1 MPAYPH
7 AGVRPGPIPPL
18 TMPDD
23 PTKNPTV
30 MPLGDHLEELRRRL
44 FLAMLGVVPIL
55 ALGLYFGKDILDILV
70 RPLAKELKIEEPAAL
85 LQVTSVFEGFNTW
98 VKVGLIV
105 TLVFG
110 APWILYQLWRFIAP
124 GLYLRERRFAVVLA
138 PLSVLLTL
146 AGMAFLYFVV
156 LHFALNF
163 FVHFNRTLLSRPAA
177 MTAPLPPD
185 ISLPTMPVLKAD
197 PPDPTP
203 GQMWVNGETR
213 QLRVAIAM
221 QEGKPPQ
228 VWNLPLLGD
237 SMIAQH
243 YKISEYL
250 SMILTF
256 ALAFALA
263 FQTPVVVLLLGWAG
277 IVKPEFLRKHRKHAF
292 LTCTIVG
299 ALMAPPDIL
308 SMLAL
313 MFPLYILYE
322 FGLLLL
328 RLMPAD
334 KVASGSIFSRAKPAP
349 ALASDAS
356 DDDDPYN
363 RPDDR

>member
-1 MPAYPH
+1 MN
-7 AGVRPGPIPPL
+7 
-18 TMPDD
+18 DD

-30 MPLGDHLEELRRRL
+30 MPLGDHLEELRRRI
-44 FLAMLGVVPIL
+44 FLALVGVLPIL
-55 ALGLYFGKDILDILV
+55 GFGLYFGKEILAILV
-70 RPLAKELKIEEPAAL
+70 RPLAKELRVEEPAAL

-98 VKVGLIV
+98 VKIGLIV

-110 APWILYQLWRFIAP
+110 APWILYQLWKFVAP
-124 GLYLRERRFAVVLA
+124 GLYLRERRFARVLA
-138 PLSVLLTL
+138 PLSILLTA

-163 FVHFNRTLLSRPAA
+163 FVHFNRTLLSRPPA
-177 MTAPLPPD
+177 MTAPLPAD
-185 ISLPTMPVLKAD
+185 VTLPTMPVLKAD
-197 PPDPTP
+197 PPEPTP
-203 GQMWVNGETR
+203 GQMWINGDTR

-221 QEGKPPQ
+221 QDGKPPQ

-237 SMIAQH
+237 SMVAQH

-277 IVKPEFLRKHRKHAF
+277 IVKPEFLRKHRRHAF
-292 LTCTIVG
+292 LACTIIG

-308 SMLAL
+308 SMIAL
-313 MFPLYILYE
+313 MLPLYVLYE

-328 RLMPAD
+328 RLMPAE
-334 KVASGSIFSRAKPAP
+334 KVAAGSVFKRGAP
-349 ALASDAS
+349 ALVAAAQDE
-356 DDDDPYN
+356 DDPYD